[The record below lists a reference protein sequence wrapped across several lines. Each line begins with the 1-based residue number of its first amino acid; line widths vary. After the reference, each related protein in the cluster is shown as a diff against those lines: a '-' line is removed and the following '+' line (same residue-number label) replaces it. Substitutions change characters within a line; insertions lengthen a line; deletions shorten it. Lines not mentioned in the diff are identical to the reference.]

1 MYRLAIEARYKRCKL
16 SIETRHYEVLFGIT
30 IVLGEIDR
38 NGLVKILGAVSREL
52 LDKAVKLLGQG
63 YEIIRIYIPRDYALA
78 IIRLFNADSGMIIPD
93 EYEYVLVIEKSRDR
107 V

>member
-1 MYRLAIEARYKRCKL
+1 LYRLAIEARYKRSKL

-30 IVLGEIDR
+30 IDLGEIDR
-38 NGLVKILGAVSREL
+38 NELVKILGAVSREL
-52 LDKAVKLLGQG
+52 LEKAVKLLEQG
-63 YEIIRIYIPRDYALA
+63 YEAVRIYIPRDYAVA
-78 IIRLFNADSGMIIPD
+78 ITRFFNADSDMIISD